1 MMDGGKSK
9 RLAKRQQHLG
19 DEFKNT
25 AEYRAMRR
33 KNNEAAK
40 KCRENR
46 RIKEV
51 DTDQKVKD
59 LNNER
64 GILLTLLYLERERK
78 EDLKFIYEASTTT
91 STNNTPRPS

>member
-1 MMDGGKSK
+1 MFSMLKEEMMDGGKSK

-51 DTDQKVKD
+51 DTDQKVR
-59 LNNER
+59 LHLEQSSVRFFYNLIFYQ
-64 GILLTLLYLERERK
+64 GTLRK
-78 EDLKFIYEASTTT
+78 
-91 STNNTPRPS
+91 